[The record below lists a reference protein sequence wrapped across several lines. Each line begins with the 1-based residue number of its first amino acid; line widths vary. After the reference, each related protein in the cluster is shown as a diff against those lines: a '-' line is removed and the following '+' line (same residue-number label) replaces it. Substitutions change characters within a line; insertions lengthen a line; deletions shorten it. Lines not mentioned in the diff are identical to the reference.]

1 MGIRSEKSTY
11 RIITRDRHAYT
22 SDVATRDEA
31 LKCLLAFTKDLD
43 YREAV
48 IVDFNTGS
56 EVVSLRTIK

>member
-1 MGIRSEKSTY
+1 MGIVSEKSTY

-48 IVDFNTGS
+48 IVDFNTGL
-56 EVVSLRTIK
+56 EVISLRTIK